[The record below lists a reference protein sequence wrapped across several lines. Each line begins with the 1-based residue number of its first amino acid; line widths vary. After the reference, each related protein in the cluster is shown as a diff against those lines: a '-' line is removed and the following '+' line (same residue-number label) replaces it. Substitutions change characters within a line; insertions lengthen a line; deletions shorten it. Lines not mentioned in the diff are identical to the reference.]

1 MVSKYVKLIHK
12 ELPVTEKTTT
22 IYLKNKD
29 ILAEIHRS
37 KMSYCWKESD
47 AVQQYDYI
55 VYELKSFHNRKT
67 KLCPEGAINLARDAR
82 ASRLS
87 SEAHKAAV
95 AAWEE
100 ANGKASTKPKAD
112 QFEINPKKIPVTDL
126 VVRVMT
132 FDHIPLEP
140 GRKNNP
146 KSLADHRSKVNFPPF
161 KHFMQNEDGTWR
173 EVLRSHWAGNLETG
187 EFNKERG
194 QITNRLGAMFLKLC
208 ERYSLRSNWRGYS
221 YVDEM
226 RGQALIQLTQIALQF
241 DEGKSQN
248 PFAYYTAA
256 VTNSFTRVLN
266 VEKRQRDIRDDMLQ
280 ESGQMPS
287 WTRQMESQQ
296 AHLEGIERFNALKES
311 EVVDP
316 LATDA
321 ELEIN
326 TEVDLDVDIDADIEI
341 TEIVLEDREEA

>member
-1 MVSKYVKLIHK
+1 MI
-12 ELPVTEKTTT
+12 EEKTKTV
-22 IYLKNKD
+22 YLKNKD
-29 ILAEIHRS
+29 ILAEIHNS
-37 KMSYCWKESD
+37 KMKYCWFESPEF
-47 AVQQYDYI
+47 QQYDYI
-55 VYELKSFHNRKT
+55 MTDLKSFHNRKT
-67 KLCPEGAINLARDAR
+67 KACPEGAINLAKTAR
-82 ASRLS
+82 ANRLS

-100 ANGKASTKPKAD
+100 AKGKASTKPKGD
-112 QFEINPKKIPVTDL
+112 EFEIPIKKIPTTDL

-132 FDHIPLEP
+132 WDHIPLAP

-161 KHFMQNEDGTWR
+161 KHFVVNEDGSWR
-173 EVLRSHWAGNLETG
+173 EVLRSHWLGDLATG
-187 EFNKERG
+187 EFSVDHG

-280 ESGQMPS
+280 ETGQMPS
-287 WTRQMESQQ
+287 WTRQMESSA
-296 AHLEGIERFNALKES
+296 AHHAEIERQGALNDAIALADAAKDIEI
-311 EVVDP
+311 DP
-316 LATDA
+316 
-321 ELEIN
+321 
-326 TEVDLDVDIDADIEI
+326 DADIEL
-341 TEIVLEDREEA
+341 TEIILEDKEEV

>member
-1 MVSKYVKLIHK
+1 MIEEKVK
-12 ELPVTEKTTT
+12 VV
-22 IYLKNKD
+22 YLKNKD

-37 KMSYCWKESD
+37 KMKYCWSEGPEF
-47 AVQQYDYI
+47 QQYDYI
-55 VYELKSFHNRKT
+55 VADLKSFHNRKT
-67 KLCPEGAINLARDAR
+67 KLCPEGAINLAKEAR
-82 ASRLS
+82 AGRIS

-100 ANGKASTKPKAD
+100 AKGKASTKPKAD
-112 QFEINPKKIPVTDL
+112 EFEIPLKKIPTTDL

-161 KHFMQNEDGTWR
+161 KHFVINEDGSWR
-173 EVLRSHWAGNLETG
+173 EVLRSHWKGDLVTG
-187 EFNKERG
+187 EFSVDHG

-266 VEKRQRDIRDDMLQ
+266 IEKRQRDIRDDMLQ
-280 ESGQMPS
+280 DTGQMPS
-287 WTRQMESQQ
+287 WTRQMESSQKHH
-296 AHLEGIERFNALKES
+296 AEIERLNALKDA
-311 EVVDP
+311 EVLADA
-316 LATDA
+316 ATDIA
-321 ELEIN
+321 TDTEL
-326 TEVDLDVDIDADIEI
+326 DIEL
-341 TEIVLEDREEA
+341 TEIILEDSEEA

>member
-1 MVSKYVKLIHK
+1 MI
-12 ELPVTEKTTT
+12 EEKTKTV
-22 IYLKNKD
+22 YLKNKD

-37 KMSYCWKESD
+37 KMTYCWKEGPEF
-47 AVQQYDYI
+47 QQYDYI
-55 VYELKSFHNRKT
+55 VTDLKSFHNRKT
-67 KLCPEGAINLARDAR
+67 KACPEGAINLAKEAR
-82 ASRLS
+82 ASRLAQ
-87 SEAHKAAV
+87 EAHKKAV
-95 AAWEE
+95 AEWE
-100 ANGKASTKPKAD
+100 AAKGKASTKPKAD
-112 QFEINPKKIPVTDL
+112 EFEIPIKKIPTSDL
-126 VVRVMT
+126 VVRLMT
-132 FDHIPLEP
+132 WDHIPLEP

-161 KHFMQNEDGTWR
+161 KHFVLNEDGTWR
-173 EVLRSHWAGNLETG
+173 EVLRSHWKGDLKTG
-187 EFNKERG
+187 EFCVDHG

-280 ESGQMPS
+280 DTGQMPS
-287 WTRQMESQQ
+287 WTRQMESS
-296 AHLEGIERFNALKES
+296 AHHHSEVERLNALR
-311 EVVDP
+311 
-316 LATDA
+316 AA
-321 ELEIN
+321 EAEAEAN
-326 TEVDLDVDIDADIEI
+326 TGTNNEVDLDIESEPI
-341 TEIVLEDREEA
+341 ND

>member
-1 MVSKYVKLIHK
+1 MI
-12 ELPVTEKTTT
+12 EEKTKTV
-22 IYLKNKD
+22 YLKNKD
-29 ILAEIHRS
+29 ILAEIHNS
-37 KMSYCWKESD
+37 KMKYCWFESPEF
-47 AVQQYDYI
+47 QQYDYI
-55 VYELKSFHNRKT
+55 MTDLKSFHNRKT
-67 KLCPEGAINLARDAR
+67 KACPEGAINLAKTAR
-82 ASRLS
+82 ANRLS

-100 ANGKASTKPKAD
+100 AKGKASTKPKGD
-112 QFEINPKKIPVTDL
+112 EFGIPIKKIPTTDL

-132 FDHIPLEP
+132 WDHIPLAP

-161 KHFMQNEDGTWR
+161 KHFVVNEDGTWR
-173 EVLRSHWAGNLETG
+173 EVLRSHWLGDLATG
-187 EFNKERG
+187 EFSVDHG

-280 ESGQMPS
+280 ETGQMPS
-287 WTRQMESQQ
+287 WTRQMESSA
-296 AHLEGIERFNALKES
+296 AHHAEIERQGALN
-311 EVVDP
+311 DAIA
-316 LATDA
+316 LADA
-321 ELEIN
+321 AKDLEI
-326 TEVDLDVDIDADIEI
+326 DPDSDIEL
-341 TEIVLEDREEA
+341 TEIVLEDKEEV

>member
-1 MVSKYVKLIHK
+1 
-12 ELPVTEKTTT
+12 VTEKTTT

-55 VYELKSFHNRKT
+55 VSELKTFHNRKT
-67 KLCPEGAINLARDAR
+67 KLCPEGAINLAREAR
-82 ASRLS
+82 ANRLS

-126 VVRVMT
+126 VVRLMT
-132 FDHIPLEP
+132 FEHIPLEP

-146 KSLADHRSKVNFPPF
+146 KSIADHRAKVNFPPF
-161 KHFMQNEDGTWR
+161 KHFMQNEDGVWR
-173 EVLRSHWAGNLETG
+173 EVLRSHWAGDLETG

-266 VEKRQRDIRDDMLQ
+266 VEKRQRDIRDDMLCD
-280 ESGQMPS
+280 SGQMPS

-311 EVVDP
+311 DG
-316 LATDA
+316 
-321 ELEIN
+321 
-326 TEVDLDVDIDADIEI
+326 TEVAPIEIDMDLEVSTEIDLDVDIDAELEVSEI
-341 TEIVLEDREEA
+341 ILEDSEEA

>member
-1 MVSKYVKLIHK
+1 MV
-12 ELPVTEKTTT
+12 ETEIKTKT

-29 ILAEIHRS
+29 ILAEIHNS
-37 KMSYCWKESD
+37 KMTYSWKEDSKFSN
-47 AVQQYDYI
+47 YDYI
-55 VYELKSFHNRKT
+55 LTDLKSFHNRKT
-67 KLCPEGAINLARDAR
+67 KVCPDGAINLAKSAR
-82 ASRLS
+82 SSRLQQQAHQRALAEW
-87 SEAHKAAV
+87 EAAG
-95 AAWEE
+95 
-100 ANGKASTKPKAD
+100 GKANNKPKAD
-112 QFEINPKKIPVTDL
+112 EFEVNTKKIPVTDL

-132 FDHIPLEP
+132 WDHIPLEP

-146 KSLADHRSKVNFPPF
+146 KSLADYRSKVNFPPF
-161 KHFMQNEDGTWR
+161 KHFVQNEDGTWR
-173 EVLRSHWAGNLETG
+173 EVLRSHWKGDLKTG
-187 EFNKERG
+187 KFSVDHG

-287 WTRQMESQQ
+287 WTRQMEHKMNMS
-296 AHLEGIERFNALKES
+296 AETERVNALRDAAGDATETAEHES
-311 EVVDP
+311 EPVN
-316 LATDA
+316 
-321 ELEIN
+321 E
-326 TEVDLDVDIDADIEI
+326 
-341 TEIVLEDREEA
+341 

>member
-1 MVSKYVKLIHK
+1 VI
-12 ELPVTEKTTT
+12 EEKIKTV
-22 IYLKNKD
+22 YLKNKD
-29 ILAEIHRS
+29 ILAEIHNS
-37 KMSYCWKESD
+37 KMKYCWIESPEY
-47 AVQQYDYI
+47 QQYDYI
-55 VYELKSFHNRKT
+55 VSDLKSFHNRKT
-67 KLCPEGAINLARDAR
+67 KVCPEGAINLAKTAR
-82 ASRLS
+82 ANRLS

-100 ANGKASTKPKAD
+100 AKGKASTKPKAD
-112 QFEINPKKIPVTDL
+112 EFEIPIKKIPTTDL

-132 FDHIPLEP
+132 WDHIPLAP

-161 KHFMQNEDGTWR
+161 KHFVVNEDGSWR
-173 EVLRSHWAGNLETG
+173 EVIRSHWKGDLITG
-187 EFNKERG
+187 EFSVDHG

-280 ESGQMPS
+280 ETGQMPS
-287 WTRQMESQQ
+287 WTRQMESSA
-296 AHLEGIERFNALKES
+296 AHHAEIERQGALN
-311 EVVDP
+311 DAIA
-316 LATDA
+316 LADTARD
-321 ELEIN
+321 LEI
-326 TEVDLDVDIDADIEI
+326 DPDADIEL
-341 TEIVLEDREEA
+341 TEIVLEDKEEV

>member
-1 MVSKYVKLIHK
+1 MI
-12 ELPVTEKTTT
+12 EEEKTKTV
-22 IYLKNKD
+22 YLKNKD

-37 KMSYCWKESD
+37 KMSYCWKESPEF
-47 AVQQYDYI
+47 QQYDYI
-55 VYELKSFHNRKT
+55 VADLKSFHNRKT
-67 KLCPEGAINLARDAR
+67 KACPEGAINLAKEAR

-87 SEAHKAAV
+87 QIAHKQGLANWEAAG
-95 AAWEE
+95 
-100 ANGKASTKPKAD
+100 GKASTKPKAD
-112 QFEINPKKIPVTDL
+112 EFEILAKKIPTADL
-126 VVRVMT
+126 VVRLMT
-132 FDHIPLEP
+132 FEHIPLEP

-161 KHFMQNEDGTWR
+161 KHFVINEDGTWR
-173 EVLRSHWAGNLETG
+173 EVLRSHWKGDVKTGNFSVEH
-187 EFNKERG
+187 G

-280 ESGQMPS
+280 NSGQMPS
-287 WTRQMESQQ
+287 WTRQMESSQHHH
-296 AHLEGIERFNALKES
+296 AEVERLNALK
-311 EVVDP
+311 
-316 LATDA
+316 DA
-321 ELEIN
+321 EALAA
-326 TEVDLDVDIDADIEI
+326 TLVDEGETTNDESIS
-341 TEIVLEDREEA
+341 

>member
-1 MVSKYVKLIHK
+1 MT
-12 ELPVTEKTTT
+12 EEKTKTV
-22 IYLKNKD
+22 YLKNKD

-37 KMSYCWKESD
+37 KMTYCWYESPEF
-47 AVQQYDYI
+47 QQYDYI
-55 VYELKSFHNRKT
+55 VSDLKSFHNRKT
-67 KLCPEGAINLARDAR
+67 KACPEGAINLAKEAR
-82 ASRLS
+82 AARLQQQAHQKALAEW
-87 SEAHKAAV
+87 EAN
-95 AAWEE
+95 
-100 ANGKASTKPKAD
+100 NGKASTKPKAD
-112 QFEINPKKIPVTDL
+112 EFEVNLKKIPVTDL
-126 VVRVMT
+126 VVRLMT
-132 FDHIPLEP
+132 WDHIPLEP

-161 KHFMQNEDGTWR
+161 KHFVQNEDGSWR
-173 EVLRSHWAGNLETG
+173 EVLRSHWKGDLVTG
-187 EFNKERG
+187 DFDVDHG

-287 WTRQMESQQ
+287 WTRQMEHQQ
-296 AHLEGIERFNALKES
+296 AHVAEIERLNALKDAEVIGENLEEILVEES
-311 EVVDP
+311 EPTND
-316 LATDA
+316 
-321 ELEIN
+321 
-326 TEVDLDVDIDADIEI
+326 
-341 TEIVLEDREEA
+341 

>member
-1 MVSKYVKLIHK
+1 MI
-12 ELPVTEKTTT
+12 EEEEKTKTV
-22 IYLKNKD
+22 YLKNKD

-37 KMSYCWKESD
+37 KMSYCWKESPEF
-47 AVQQYDYI
+47 QQYDYI
-55 VYELKSFHNRKT
+55 VADLKSFHNRKT
-67 KLCPEGAINLARDAR
+67 KACPEGAINLAKDAR

-87 SEAHKAAV
+87 QIAYKAALANWE
-95 AAWEE
+95 AAG
-100 ANGKASTKPKAD
+100 GKASTKPKAD
-112 QFEINPKKIPVTDL
+112 EFEIVPKKIPTADL
-126 VVRVMT
+126 VVRLMT
-132 FDHIPLEP
+132 FEHIPLEP

-161 KHFMQNEDGTWR
+161 KHFVINEDGTWR
-173 EVLRSHWAGNLETG
+173 EVLRSHWKGDLKTG
-187 EFNKERG
+187 AFDKDHG

-280 ESGQMPS
+280 HSGQMPS
-287 WTRQMESQQ
+287 WTRQMESSQHHH
-296 AHLEGIERFNALKES
+296 AEVERLNALK
-311 EVVDP
+311 
-316 LATDA
+316 DA
-321 ELEIN
+321 EALAA
-326 TEVDLDVDIDADIEI
+326 TLVDEG
-341 TEIVLEDREEA
+341 EATNDESIS

>member
-1 MVSKYVKLIHK
+1 VS
-12 ELPVTEKTTT
+12 EKTTT

-29 ILAEIHRS
+29 ILAAIHAS
-37 KMSYCWKESD
+37 KMSYCWKESKEFE
-47 AVQQYDYI
+47 QYDYI
-55 VYELKSFHNRKT
+55 VTELKSFHNRKT
-67 KLCPEGAINLARDAR
+67 KACPEGAINLAREAR
-82 ASRLS
+82 AARLQQQAYQAAIAEW
-87 SEAHKAAV
+87 EAAK
-95 AAWEE
+95 
-100 ANGKASTKPKAD
+100 GKASTKPKQD
-112 QFEINPKKIPVTDL
+112 QFEVNPKKIPVTDL
-126 VVRVMT
+126 VVRMMT
-132 FDHIPLEP
+132 FEHIPLEP

-146 KSLADHRSKVNFPPF
+146 KSIADHRSKVNFPPF
-161 KHFMQNEDGTWR
+161 KHFVQNEDGTWR
-173 EVLRSHWAGNLETG
+173 EVLRSHWKGDLETG
-187 EFNKERG
+187 EFCVTHG

-280 ESGQMPS
+280 DSGQMPS

-296 AHLEGIERFNALKES
+296 AHLEGIERYNALK
-311 EVVDP
+311 DP
-316 LATDA
+316 VAA
-321 ELEIN
+321 VEPGEELPAN
-326 TEVDLDVDIDADIEI
+326 VDLETDIDIDADIEV
-341 TEIVLEDREEA
+341 TEIILEDSEEA

>member
-1 MVSKYVKLIHK
+1 MS
-12 ELPVTEKTTT
+12 EKTTT

-29 ILAEIHRS
+29 ILAAIHAS
-37 KMSYCWKESD
+37 KMSYCWKESKEFE
-47 AVQQYDYI
+47 QYDYI
-55 VYELKSFHNRKT
+55 VTELKSFHNRKT
-67 KLCPEGAINLARDAR
+67 KTCPEGAINLAREAR
-82 ASRLS
+82 AARMQAAAYQAAIAEW
-87 SEAHKAAV
+87 EAAK
-95 AAWEE
+95 
-100 ANGKASTKPKAD
+100 GKASTKPKQD
-112 QFEINPKKIPVTDL
+112 QFEVNPKKIPVTDL
-126 VVRVMT
+126 VVRMMT
-132 FDHIPLEP
+132 FEHIPLEP

-146 KSLADHRSKVNFPPF
+146 KSIADHRSKVNFPPF
-161 KHFMQNEDGTWR
+161 KHFVQNEDGTWR
-173 EVLRSHWAGNLETG
+173 EVLRSHWKGDLETG
-187 EFNKERG
+187 EFSKDHG

-280 ESGQMPS
+280 DSGQMPS

-296 AHLEGIERFNALKES
+296 AHLEGIERFNALKDPAAEADT
-311 EVVDP
+311 EV
-316 LATDA
+316 A
-321 ELEIN
+321 IN
-326 TEVDLDVDIDADIEI
+326 TEVEVDADIDIDADIEV
-341 TEIVLEDREEA
+341 TEIILEDNEEV

>member
-1 MVSKYVKLIHK
+1 MS
-12 ELPVTEKTTT
+12 EKTTT

-29 ILAEIHRS
+29 ILAAIHAS
-37 KMSYCWKESD
+37 KMSYCWKESRD
-47 AVQQYDYI
+47 VEQYDYI
-55 VYELKSFHNRKT
+55 VTELKSFHNRKT
-67 KLCPEGAINLARDAR
+67 KACPEGAINLAREAR
-82 ASRLS
+82 AARLQQQAYQAAIAEW
-87 SEAHKAAV
+87 EAAK
-95 AAWEE
+95 
-100 ANGKASTKPKAD
+100 GKASTKPKQD
-112 QFEINPKKIPVTDL
+112 QFEVNPKKIPVTDL
-126 VVRVMT
+126 VVRMMT
-132 FDHIPLEP
+132 FEHIPLEP

-146 KSLADHRSKVNFPPF
+146 KSIADHRSKVNFPPF
-161 KHFMQNEDGTWR
+161 KHFVQNEDGTWR
-173 EVLRSHWAGNLETG
+173 EVLRSHWKGDLETG
-187 EFNKERG
+187 EFCVTHG

-280 ESGQMPS
+280 DSGQMPS

-296 AHLEGIERFNALKES
+296 AHLEGIERYNALK
-311 EVVDP
+311 DP
-316 LATDA
+316 VAA
-321 ELEIN
+321 VEPGEELPVN
-326 TEVDLDVDIDADIEI
+326 VDLEADIDIDADIEV
-341 TEIVLEDREEA
+341 TEIILEDSEEA

>member
-1 MVSKYVKLIHK
+1 MI
-12 ELPVTEKTTT
+12 EEKTKTV
-22 IYLKNKD
+22 YLKNKD

-37 KMSYCWKESD
+37 KMKFCWIKSPEY
-47 AVQQYDYI
+47 QQYDYI
-55 VYELKSFHNRKT
+55 VADLKSFHNRKT
-67 KLCPEGAINLARDAR
+67 KVCPEGAINLAKEAR

-87 SEAHKAAV
+87 SEAHKAAL
-95 AAWEE
+95 AIWE
-100 ANGKASTKPKAD
+100 ASGGKASTKPKAD
-112 QFEINPKKIPVTDL
+112 ESEILAKKIPTADL
-126 VVRVMT
+126 VVRLMT
-132 FDHIPLEP
+132 FEHIPLAP

-146 KSLADHRSKVNFPPF
+146 KSLADHRSRVNFPPF
-161 KHFMQNEDGTWR
+161 KHFVIDADGEWQ
-173 EVLRSHWAGNLETG
+173 EVLRSHWKGDLATG
-187 EFNKERG
+187 EFSVDHG

-280 ESGQMPS
+280 DTGQMPS
-287 WTRQMESQQ
+287 WTRQMESSQHHH
-296 AHLEGIERFNALKES
+296 AEVERLNALKDAEAVA
-311 EVVDP
+311 EAAKNLEVDP
-316 LATDA
+316 NL
-321 ELEIN
+321 
-326 TEVDLDVDIDADIEI
+326 DIEL
-341 TEIVLEDREEA
+341 TEIILEDKEEV

>member
-1 MVSKYVKLIHK
+1 
-12 ELPVTEKTTT
+12 VTEEKTKT

-37 KMSYCWKESD
+37 KMTYCWVESPEF
-47 AVQQYDYI
+47 QQYDYI
-55 VYELKSFHNRKT
+55 VSDLKSFHNRKT
-67 KLCPEGAINLARDAR
+67 KACPEGAVNLAREAR
-82 ASRLS
+82 AARLQAQ
-87 SEAHKAAV
+87 AHQAAL
-95 AAWEE
+95 AEWE
-100 ANGKASTKPKAD
+100 ANGGKASTKPKAD
-112 QFEINPKKIPVTDL
+112 EFEVNPKKIPVTDL
-126 VVRVMT
+126 VVRLMT
-132 FDHIPLEP
+132 WEHIPLEP

-161 KHFMQNEDGTWR
+161 KHFVQNDDGSWR
-173 EVLRSHWAGNLETG
+173 EVLRSHWRGNLQTG
-187 EFNKERG
+187 EFDVDHG

-266 VEKRQRDIRDDMLQ
+266 VEKRQRDIRDDLLQ
-280 ESGQMPS
+280 DSGQMPS
-287 WTRQMESQQ
+287 WTRQMEHQQ
-296 AHLEGIERFNALKES
+296 AHIAEIERLNALKDVEVAPEGQEEVLVEDS
-311 EVVDP
+311 EPTND
-316 LATDA
+316 
-321 ELEIN
+321 
-326 TEVDLDVDIDADIEI
+326 
-341 TEIVLEDREEA
+341 

>member
-1 MVSKYVKLIHK
+1 MS
-12 ELPVTEKTTT
+12 EKTTT

-29 ILAEIHRS
+29 ILAAIHAS
-37 KMSYCWKESD
+37 KMSYCWKESQD
-47 AVQQYDYI
+47 VEQYDYI
-55 VYELKSFHNRKT
+55 VTELKSFHNRKT
-67 KLCPEGAINLARDAR
+67 KACPEGAVNLAREAR
-82 ASRLS
+82 AARMQSAAYQAAIAEW
-87 SEAHKAAV
+87 EAAK
-95 AAWEE
+95 
-100 ANGKASTKPKAD
+100 GKASTKPKQD
-112 QFEINPKKIPVTDL
+112 QFEVNPKKIPVTDL
-126 VVRVMT
+126 VVRMMT

-173 EVLRSHWAGNLETG
+173 EVLRSHWKGDLETG
-187 EFNKERG
+187 EFCVSHGN
-194 QITNRLGAMFLKLC
+194 ITNRLGAMFLKLC

-266 VEKRQRDIRDDMLQ
+266 VEKRQRDIRDDLLQ
-280 ESGQMPS
+280 DSGQMPS

-296 AHLEGIERFNALKES
+296 AHIEGIERFNSLKES
-311 EVVDP
+311 AVE
-316 LATDA
+316 A
-321 ELEIN
+321 ELEIEAPTTDIDTDADAN
-326 TEVDLDVDIDADIEI
+326 IDIDADIEV
-341 TEIVLEDREEA
+341 TEIILEDSEEV